1 MTNDRRQLIDSL
13 VQAARERSPADRE
26 TFLQAACASD
36 PSLHDE
42 VVSLLTTTR
51 ASSFEHGVE
60 GVKSP
65 QHDPSLTGRRLGPY
79 IVGPLLGA
87 GGMGEVY
94 RGRDTKLGRD
104 VAIKILPHALT
115 SDSDRLTRLTREA
128 RILASLNHPNIA
140 TIYGLEESS
149 GTQALVMEFVDGEI
163 LRGPLPLAH
172 ALDCARQVVDAL
184 DAAHQ
189 QGIVHRDL
197 KPANVKI
204 TSRGRVKVLD
214 FGLATVGD
222 LEAFADSP
230 RNATIALTDPRARNM
245 VGTPGYMSP
254 EQATGRKTD
263 KRADIWAF
271 GCLLY
276 ELLTGTAAFPGS
288 TADDRLAAIV
298 DREPDWTRLPR
309 SLPSP
314 VVTLLRRCLEKAPDR
329 RLDNIA
335 TAGAILDR
343 ARFSRRRWHGMTA
356 AAALLASV
364 AVGSVWWLRA
374 PARPSDRSQWIQ
386 LTNFA
391 DSASQPALS
400 PDGRMLAFVRG
411 PMTFMGPG
419 QIYVKALPNGE
430 AVQLTND
437 DLGKMSPVF
446 SPDGTRI
453 AYGTRDRQFRW
464 DTWVIAVPGNTAQPW
479 LRNASGLTWIGPHTL
494 LFSEM
499 KTGLHMG
506 LVVADENRGHS
517 RDIYLPENDRA
528 MAHRSYISPDGQS
541 VLLVEMTKDGLW
553 GPCRL
558 VSMNGGAPA
567 RDVGP
572 RDGGCTFGAW
582 SHDGRWVYLT
592 STAGGLHHI
601 WRQRVPDGQPEQVT
615 SGPTEEEGI
624 AVAPDG
630 RSLVTAMA
638 LQTGSIWVHDA
649 DGERQISVEGAGVL
663 PRFSRDGRIIA
674 CLVQKT
680 PQFAGSLRE
689 PGDVW
694 VADVKSGHA
703 RQVAAGVKALNF
715 DLSADGQTIALE
727 VVDQNG
733 KAGIWL
739 ASVNGD
745 SPLRQIPGVEGREP
759 VFGAQGEVFFRR
771 AEGQSGFVYRVHQD
785 GTGLRKAIDRPVY
798 ILEALSPDEQ
808 WIEGVGP
815 LSNAGATAANLVF
828 PLDNGPPVSLG
839 AFSGVRWI
847 GDGHVLAVSGVENRT
862 YVVPIST
869 RDSFLKVLS
878 TLRETG
884 PAALERASGVRRI
897 DAAVSAVG
905 PTPEVYAVY
914 RGTVQ
919 RNIYRIPLS

>member
-1 MTNDRRQLIDSL
+1 MTNDRRQLTDSPT
-13 VQAARERSPADRE
+13 S
-26 TFLQAACASD
+26 
-36 PSLHDE
+36 
-42 VVSLLTTTR
+42 TR
-51 ASSFEHGVE
+51 AA
-60 GVKSP
+60 
-65 QHDPSLTGRRLGPY
+65 PSLTGRQLGPY
-79 IVGPLLGA
+79 TVGPLIGA

-94 RGRDTKLGRD
+94 RARDTKLGRD
-104 VAIKILPHALT
+104 VAIKILPDAL
-115 SDSDRLTRLTREA
+115 SADNDRLTRLTREA
-128 RILASLNHPNIA
+128 RIVASLNHPNIA
-140 TIYGLEESS
+140 TIYGLEEST
-149 GTQALVMEFVDGEI
+149 GTLGLVMEFVDGET
-163 LRGPLPLAH
+163 LRGPLPLPRAF
-172 ALDCARQVVDAL
+172 DCARQVIDAL
-184 DAAHQ
+184 AAAHQ

-214 FGLATVGD
+214 FGLATVGELD
-222 LEAFADSP
+222 VFAASS
-230 RNATIALTDPRARNM
+230 RNATIALTDSVVRHI

-254 EQATGRKTD
+254 EQAGGRKTD
-263 KRADIWAF
+263 KRTDIWAF
-271 GCLLY
+271 GCLFY
-276 ELLTGTAAFPGS
+276 ELLTGTAAFPGA
-288 TADDRLAAIV
+288 TAGERLAAVIE
-298 DREPDWTRLPR
+298 REPDWSRLPR

-314 VVTLLRRCLEKAPDR
+314 VVTLLHRCLEKDPDR
-329 RLDNIA
+329 RPDDIA
-335 TAGAILDR
+335 AAGTILDQ
-343 ARFSRRRWHGMTA
+343 ARSGRRRWPLMTA
-356 AAALLASV
+356 AAALLVCGTA
-364 AVGSVWWLRA
+364 GSVWWLRA
-374 PARPSDRSQWIQ
+374 PARSSDRSQWIQ
-386 LTNFA
+386 LTNLA

-400 PDGRMLAFVRG
+400 PNGRMLAFVRG
-411 PMTFMGPG
+411 PFTFMGPG
-419 QIYVKALPNGE
+419 QIYVKALPDGE

-437 DLGKMSPVF
+437 DLAKMSPVF

-453 AYGTRDRQFRW
+453 AYGTRDRQFHW
-464 DTWVIAVPGNTAQPW
+464 DTWVIGVPGSTPQPW
-479 LRNASGLTWIGPHTL
+479 LHNASGLTWIGPHTL

-499 KTGLHMG
+499 KTGSLHMG
-506 LVVADENRGHS
+506 LVVADENRMHS

-541 VLLVEMTKDGLW
+541 VLLVEMNKDGLW
-553 GPCRL
+553 GPCR
-558 VSMNGGAPA
+558 VVTMNGGAPA

-582 SHDGRWVYLT
+582 SPDGRWVYVT

-638 LQTGSIWVHDA
+638 LQTGSIWVHDGS
-649 DGERQISVEGAGVL
+649 GERQISVEGAGVL

-689 PGDVW
+689 PGAVW

-703 RQVAAGVKALNF
+703 RQVAPGVTALNF
-715 DLSADGQTIALE
+715 DLSADGQTVALE

-733 KAGIWL
+733 TAGIWL

-759 VFGAQGEVFFRR
+759 LFGAQGEVFFRH
-771 AEGQSGFVYRVHQD
+771 ADGQSGFVYRVHQD

-798 ILEALSPDEQ
+798 ILEAVSPDAQ
-808 WIEGVGP
+808 WIEGYGP
-815 LSNAGATAANLVF
+815 LSNTEPASANLVF

-839 AFSGVRWI
+839 ASSFVAWI
-847 GDGHVLAVSGVENRT
+847 GDGHMLAVGGVENRT
-862 YVVPIST
+862 YVVPVST
-869 RDSFLKVLS
+869 RDSFLRILD

-884 PAALERASGVRRI
+884 AAGLEGVPGVHRI
-897 DAAVSAVG
+897 DVAISAVG